1 MMNISVIIPVY
12 NAEKYINKAV
22 ASVLQFQ
29 EVTEVLLID
38 DGSKDKSLEICS
50 SLSQNHPEIKV
61 LTHSNNQNRGVSA
74 SRNLGIENA
83 TQEFITFLDADDYW
97 LPNRFDAEREIF
109 KDPKIDGVFGAL
121 STEFIS
127 EQGKAEYLN
136 KFGNHG
142 LTTVNFAAEGKKIF
156 HNLVAEPNTFGS
168 SFSLIALT
176 IRKTA
181 ISNPTLR
188 LSPQLSIGEDKEFI
202 IRLAYNKH
210 LKTGIIDTPVANRTA
225 HDSNSIT
232 KIPNYSGNAFNH
244 QAMLYKS
251 LYLWANNEKNFP
263 LQTKKL
269 FKLKYLSA
277 RIASKTGI
285 KKYMLFAGYTLINPI
300 LLKTRYRYFALKHN
314 KHL

>member
-12 NAEKYINKAV
+12 NAEKYIKKAV

-97 LPNRFDAEREIF
+97 LPNRFDAERVIF
-109 KDPKIDGVFGAL
+109 KDPKVDGVFGAL

-136 KFGNHG
+136 KFGDHG
-142 LTTVNFAAEGKKIF
+142 LTTVKFAAEGKEIF

-168 SFSLIALT
+168 FFSLIALT

-181 ISNPTLR
+181 VSNPTLR
-188 LSPQLSIGEDKEFI
+188 LSPQLTIGEDKEFI
-202 IRLAYNKH
+202 IRLAYHKH
-210 LKTGIIDTPVANRTA
+210 LKTGIIDKPVANRTA
-225 HDSNSIT
+225 HESNSIT
-232 KIPNYSGNAFNH
+232 KIKNYSVSHFTHNAK
-244 QAMLYKS
+244 LYKS
-251 LYLWANNEKNFP
+251 LYLWSIKQNE
-263 LQTKKL
+263 LSMETKKF
-269 FKLKYLSA
+269 FKLKYLSNL
-277 RIASKTGI
+277 IAATQGL
-285 KKYMLFAGYTLINPI
+285 KKYLIFLRHLSSNLQ
-300 LLKTRYRYFALKHN
+300 LLKTRYRYYALQQHK
-314 KHL
+314 

>member
-1 MMNISVIIPVY
+1 MTITAIIPVY
-12 NAEKYINKAV
+12 NAAAFIEKAV
-22 ASVLQFQ
+22 ESVLQFP
-29 EVTEVLLID
+29 EVKEILLVE
-38 DGSKDKSLEICS
+38 DGSKDNSFVICQKLAEKYEIVK
-50 SLSQNHPEIKV
+50 LITHPDHE
-61 LTHSNNQNRGVSA
+61 NRGVSA
-74 SRNLGIENA
+74 SRNLGIDNA

-142 LTTVNFAAEGKKIF
+142 LTTVNFAAEGKEIF

-251 LYLWANNEKNFP
+251 LYLWANKEKNFP

-277 RIASKTGI
+277 RIASKAGI
-285 KKYMLFAGYTLINPI
+285 KKYMLFAGYTLINPT

-314 KHL
+314 THE